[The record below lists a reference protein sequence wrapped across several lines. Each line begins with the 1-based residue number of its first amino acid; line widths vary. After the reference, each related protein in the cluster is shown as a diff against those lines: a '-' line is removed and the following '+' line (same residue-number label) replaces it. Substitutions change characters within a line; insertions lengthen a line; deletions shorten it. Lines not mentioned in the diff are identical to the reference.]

1 MGVLKVIGFGP
12 GSKEDMSLRAIE
24 ALETADLIM
33 GYTTY
38 VKILKEIFP
47 DKEFKSTGMTREV
60 DRCRAALEE
69 AKDKTVALVSSGDS
83 GIYGMASITYQVA
96 SQMGSD
102 VRIEVIPGITAASSA
117 ASLLGAPLTHD
128 TALISLSNCLTPW
141 DIIVRR
147 LEATSSSDMVI
158 ALYNPRSK
166 ARPDVL
172 AEAISII
179 SRYRPSTTP
188 VGVARNIGRS
198 DQSSYCTTL
207 GELDCESIDMFCT
220 LIIGNSK
227 TFVEGDKMITPRGY
241 DIE

>member
-147 LEATSSSDMVI
+147 LDATSSSDMVI

>member
-12 GSKEDMSLRAIE
+12 GSKEDMSLRAIN

-47 DKEFKSTGMTREV
+47 EKEFKSTGMTHEV
-60 DRCRAALEE
+60 DRCKAALEE

-102 VRIEVIPGITAASSA
+102 VKIEVIPGITAASSA

-141 DIIVRR
+141 DIIVKR
-147 LEATSSSDMVI
+147 LEAASSSDMVI

-172 AEAISII
+172 AEAIDII
-179 SRYRPSTTP
+179 SRYRPPTTP
-188 VGVARNIGRS
+188 LGVARDIGRS

-207 GELDCESIDMFCT
+207 GGLDCESIDMFCT

-227 TFVEGDKMITPRGY
+227 TFVEDGRMITPRGY

>member
-141 DIIVRR
+141 DIIVKR

-172 AEAISII
+172 AEAIGII

>member
-227 TFVEGDKMITPRGY
+227 TFVDGDKMITPRGY

>member
-102 VRIEVIPGITAASSA
+102 VSIEVIPGITAASSA

-128 TALISLSNCLTPW
+128 FAVISLSDLLTPAEK
-141 DIIVRR
+141 IALR
-147 LEATSSSDMVI
+147 LECAAKADFVI
-158 ALYNPRSK
+158 ALYNPSSK
-166 ARPDVL
+166 KRPDHLKKACEIVL
-172 AEAISII
+172 KFRSPETVCGYAK
-179 SRYRPSTTP
+179 
-188 VGVARNIGRS
+188 NIGRVGEE
-198 DQSSYCTTL
+198 YGVMTL
-207 GELDCESIDMFCT
+207 SELANFEADMFT
-220 LIIGNSK
+220 TVFIGNSRTK
-227 TFVEGDKMITPRGY
+227 IINGKMVTPRGY
-241 DIE
+241 DV

>member
-141 DIIVRR
+141 DIIVKR

>member
-172 AEAISII
+172 AEAIGII

>member
-102 VRIEVIPGITAASSA
+102 VSIEVIPGITAASSA

-141 DIIVRR
+141 DIIVKR

-172 AEAISII
+172 AEAIGII

>member
-227 TFVEGDKMITPRGY
+227 TFVEGNKMITPRGY

>member
-141 DIIVRR
+141 NIIVRR

>member
-141 DIIVRR
+141 DVIVKR

>member
-12 GSKEDMSLRAIE
+12 GSKEDMSLRAIQ

-38 VKILKEIFP
+38 VKILKDIFP
-47 DKEFKSTGMTREV
+47 NKEFKSTGMTHEV

-102 VRIEVIPGITAASSA
+102 VKIEVIPGITAASSA

-141 DIIVRR
+141 DVIVKR
-147 LEATSSSDMVI
+147 LEAASSSDMVI

-172 AEAISII
+172 AEAVDII
-179 SRYRPSTTP
+179 SRYRPSTTI
-188 VGVARNIGRS
+188 VGVARNIGRD

-227 TFVEGDKMITPRGY
+227 TFVENGRMITPRGY